1 VERSSSSRGNVARR
15 LIPLAVAAG
24 VMLATPPI
32 SRPAPREVAARTVT
46 EPIAPLPPGPMLDPD
61 RVALGER
68 LFRDPRLSGGNRR
81 SCAACHPLGRA
92 GMDAQPRAI
101 AADGKTQLRNTPT
114 VFNVAFEFFLNWDGA
129 AETLEQHAALVVLNP
144 DLMNTTWPEVLAKLH
159 ADGAYAA
166 AFRGAYADGLTERNV
181 LDALAT
187 FQRSLRTP
195 DAPFDRYLRGDERA
209 LTTAEARGYQ
219 LFKSYGCVTCHQ
231 GVNVG
236 GNMFQRFGVFPA
248 AAVPRGASE
257 AQRYTEPDAGR
268 FRVTGAPRDR
278 GVFRVP
284 SLRNVAVTAPYFHD
298 GRAATLESAVDT
310 MAKVQLGRTL
320 KADEIDLIV
329 QFLRTLTGRYRGAPL
344 ASPGATMRDR

>member
-1 VERSSSSRGNVARR
+1 
-15 LIPLAVAAG
+15 
-24 VMLATPPI
+24 MLAALPI
-32 SRPAPREVAARTVT
+32 SRPAPREVAALPVE
-46 EPIAPLPPGPMLDPD
+46 EPIAPIPPGSTLNPE

-68 LFRDPRLSGGNRR
+68 LFRDPRLSGGNSR
-81 SCAACHPLGRA
+81 SCASCHPLDRA

-129 AETLEQHAALVVLNP
+129 AETLEQHAELVLLNP
-144 DLMNTTWPEVLAKLH
+144 DLMNTTWPEVLAKLRG
-159 ADGAYAA
+159 DGAYAA
-166 AFRGAYADGLTERNV
+166 AFRSAYADGLTERTV

-187 FQRSLRTP
+187 FQRSLQTP
-195 DAPFDRYLRGDERA
+195 DAPFDRYLRGDEHV
-209 LTTAEARGYQ
+209 LTPTQTRGYR

-248 AAVPRGASE
+248 AAVPRAAE
-257 AQRYTEPDAGR
+257 AQRYAEPDAGR

-320 KADEIDLIV
+320 RADEIDLIV

-344 ASPGATMRDR
+344 GPPDATVRDR